1 MTLAHTATRAY
12 QAAAESRSLREQ
24 EADLF
29 RYANAV
35 LRTSRNS
42 TPMAR
47 IRAVADNKR
56 LWSLVNVLV
65 RDNDNQLPASLRA
78 QVVSLGMAVM
88 RELDRSE
95 PDFDFVIG
103 INENIAAGLAG
114 QS

>member
-1 MTLAHTATRAY
+1 MTLARTATRAY
-12 QAAAESRSLREQ
+12 QAAAESRSAREQ

-29 RYANAV
+29 RYVNAA
-35 LRTSRNS
+35 LRTSRDS

-47 IRAVADNKR
+47 VRAVADNKR

-65 RDNDNQLPASLRA
+65 RDEDNQLPTALRA
-78 QVVSLGMAVM
+78 QIASLGLAVM
-88 RELDRSE
+88 RELDRPE

-114 QS
+114 QP